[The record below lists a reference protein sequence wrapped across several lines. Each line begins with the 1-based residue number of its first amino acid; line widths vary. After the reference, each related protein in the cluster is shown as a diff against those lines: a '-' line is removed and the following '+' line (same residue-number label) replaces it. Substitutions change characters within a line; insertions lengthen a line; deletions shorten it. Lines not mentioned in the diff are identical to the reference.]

1 MKSRIKL
8 LALLLILAVPTI
20 TFGQSG
26 LLGSWKYVSPSGE
39 MTMQINSS
47 TIVINSKSFPQ
58 AAQGRDSRHQLC
70 QADGCSRASRDSWYL
85 SFYQPISSPLT
96 VKQHSTS

>member
-1 MKSRIKL
+1 MKSRMKL

-47 TIVINSKSFPQ
+47 TIVINSQSFPYK
-58 AAQGRDSRHQLC
+58 AQGNVLMINEGTKTTPYPYRLRC
-70 QADGCSRASRDSWYL
+70 
-85 SFYQPISSPLT
+85 
-96 VKQHSTS
+96 